1 MTEQRSTSA
10 SGLTDTLTQALATL
24 TRYSITLPF
33 YPLRLLPESLRS
45 GATQP
50 ITSLLEG
57 TTIFPR
63 ALIDGVN
70 QAAREISGREAAPG
84 EGPTLERPGLLTYR
98 DEDQSAAIVFI
109 HGFYL
114 NAENTW
120 GDFPQLVAEEPQ
132 LAHWD
137 VFSIGYATNFWI
149 DIAGLWKAS
158 PPIDRLALL
167 LDTVCKNEPLDRY
180 DAIALVAHS
189 MGGLVVQRALVD
201 SEALRQRV
209 AYVTLYGTPSNGL
222 VKANLIKFWKR
233 QIRDMAAGSAFILDL
248 RRRWAQDVGDKPTF
262 SFLTVAGDQ
271 DELVPSSSS
280 LEPFPERVRGIIPG
294 DHLTIVN
301 AKDAKD
307 LEVQVLIKHLTNAAA
322 PAGPWNSARVAVES
336 REFQRAIDELWPHRE
351 ELDDETLVTLALA
364 LSSVGRDE
372 DAIAVLKQS
381 GRSTTDQMGTL
392 GGRLKRR
399 WLAERK
405 RDDAEEALRLYS
417 SAYAEAKKKK
427 DEPQGFYHAINV
439 AFMQLA
445 YKKDRDKAKEH
456 AKQALGHCAA
466 AEEELWRFATEG
478 EANLYL
484 GHDDDAVAGY
494 RKALEY
500 EPKPW
505 QLASMYEQASRV
517 AELISKPA
525 VAERLRKLFREQDQV
540 KEAEE
545 GPEK

>member
-1 MTEQRSTSA
+1 MTEQRSSGE
-10 SGLTDTLTQALATL
+10 SGLMGILTQSLATL

-33 YPLRLLPESLRS
+33 YPLRWLPESLRGS
-45 GATQP
+45 ASQP
-50 ITSLLEG
+50 ITSLLEASAV
-57 TTIFPR
+57 FPR
-63 ALIDGVN
+63 ALIDGLN
-70 QAAREISGREAAPG
+70 QASLQLSGREAAADA
-84 EGPTLERPGLLTYR
+84 GPTMERPGLFTYR

-120 GDFPQLVAEEPQ
+120 GDFPRLVTEEPQ

-137 VFSIGYATNFWI
+137 VFSIGYATNLWI
-149 DIAGLWKAS
+149 DVAGLWKAS

-201 SEALRQRV
+201 SEDLRRRV
-209 AYVTLYGTPSNGL
+209 AYLTLYGTPSNGL
-222 VKANLIKFWKR
+222 VKANLIKVWKR
-233 QIRDMAAGSAFILDL
+233 QIRDMAAGSPFILDL
-248 RRRWAQDVGDKPTF
+248 RRRWGQDIGEKPTF

-271 DELVPSSSS
+271 DELVPSTSSI
-280 LEPFPERVRGIIPG
+280 EPFPERYRAIIPG

-301 AKDAKD
+301 AKGAKD

-322 PAGPWNSARVAVES
+322 PAGPWNSARVAVQS
-336 REFQRAIDELWPHRE
+336 REFQRAIDELWPHRA
-351 ELDDETLVTLALA
+351 ELDDATLVTLALA
-364 LSSVGRDE
+364 LSSVGRDD
-372 DAIAVLKQS
+372 DAIALLKES
-381 GRSTTDQMGTL
+381 GRNTTDQMGTL

-405 RDDAEEALRLYS
+405 RDDAEEALRLYMG
-417 SAYAEAKKKK
+417 AYAEAKKKK
-427 DEPQGFYHAINV
+427 DAAQGFYHAINV
-439 AFMQLA
+439 AFMELA
-445 YKKDRDKAKEH
+445 YKKDKEKAKEYARH
-456 AKQALGHCAA
+456 ALGHCAA
-466 AEEELWRFATEG
+466 AEEDLWRFATEG

-484 GHDDDAVAGY
+484 GHDDEAVAGY
-494 RKALEY
+494 KKALEY

-505 QLASMYEQASRV
+505 QLASMYEQACRV
-517 AELISKPA
+517 TELLGKPT
-525 VAERLRKLFREQDQV
+525 VSERLRKVFREQDQV

-545 GPEK
+545 GPGE

>member
-1 MTEQRSTSA
+1 MTEQRSTSE
-10 SGLTDTLTQALATL
+10 SGLVDTLTRTLATL

-33 YPLRLLPESLRS
+33 YPLRLLPESLRGS
-45 GATQP
+45 ASQP
-50 ITSLLEG
+50 ITSLLEM
-57 TTIFPR
+57 TTVFPR
-63 ALIDGVN
+63 AMIDGLN
-70 QAAREISGREAAPG
+70 QASRELSGRAAAP
-84 EGPTLERPGLLTYR
+84 EDGPTVERPGLFTYR

-120 GDFPQLVAEEPQ
+120 GDFPRLITEEPQ

-137 VFSIGYATNFWI
+137 VFSIGYATNLWI

-167 LDTVCKNEPLDRY
+167 LDTVCKNAPLDRY

-201 SEALRQRV
+201 SEDLRRRV
-209 AYVTLYGTPSNGL
+209 AYLTLFGSPSNGL
-222 VKANLIKFWKR
+222 VKANLIKLWKR
-233 QIRDMAAGSAFILDL
+233 QIRDMAAGSPFILDL

-271 DELVPSSSS
+271 DELVPSTSS
-280 LEPFPERVRGIIPG
+280 LEPFPERYRGIIPG
-294 DHLTIVN
+294 DHLTIAS
-301 AKDAKD
+301 AKSAKD
-307 LEVQVLIKHLTNAAA
+307 LQVEVLVKHLTNAAA
-322 PAGPWNSARVAVES
+322 PAGPWNSARVAVQS
-336 REFQRAIDELWPHRE
+336 RDFQRAIDDLWPHRE
-351 ELDDETLVTLALA
+351 ELDDATVVTLALA
-364 LSSVGRDE
+364 LSSVGRDD
-372 DAIAVLKQS
+372 DAIAVLKES

-405 RDDAEEALRLYS
+405 RDDAEEALRLYTG
-417 SAYAEAKKKK
+417 AYAEAKKKK
-427 DEPQGFYHAINV
+427 DAAQCYYHAINV

-445 YKKDRDKAKEH
+445 YKKDKDKAKEH
-456 AKQALGHCAA
+456 AQHALGHCAA
-466 AEEELWRFATEG
+466 AEEDLWRFATEG

-484 GHDDDAVAGY
+484 GHDDEAVAGY
-494 RKALEY
+494 RKALGY

-517 AELISKPA
+517 AELLAKPA
-525 VAERLRKLFREQDQV
+525 VAEKLRKVFREQDQV